1 MQLSGNYALHK
12 KKDPTDLRD
21 LEDFAASLPWR
32 GGEVARRFGRLD
44 LEFANEGDASNTQ

>member
-21 LEDFAASLPWR
+21 LEVS
-32 GGEVARRFGRLD
+32 RRLGRLD
-44 LEFANEGDASNTQ
+44 LEFANEGDARNTQ